1 MPVCTCI
8 SFVHKWSY
16 FLSAAIQRG
25 VHERPV
31 FKVQYSD
38 LLSGYMMYVTLYTFY
53 IEIVDRTKVTF
64 RQTYPYENI
73 KIPRRY
79 R

>member
-8 SFVHKWSY
+8 SFVHKWLY

-38 LLSGYMMYVTLYTFY
+38 LLSGYMM
-53 IEIVDRTKVTF
+53 
-64 RQTYPYENI
+64 
-73 KIPRRY
+73 
-79 R
+79 